1 MPKIRGYVKKFNV
14 EDKISKLMFFRI
26 DNGKLLEK
34 HEAIWI
40 KIKDAK
46 DIELNALPVYDHRY
60 IKTKIYTKFRA

>member
-1 MPKIRGYVKKFNV
+1 MPKMRGYVKKFNV

-34 HEAIWI
+34 YEAIWI

-46 DIELNALPVYDHRY
+46 DIELNALPVYDYRY

>member
-34 HEAIWI
+34 YEAIWI

-46 DIELNALPVYDHRY
+46 DIELNALSVYDHRY
-60 IKTKIYTKFRA
+60 IKNKIYTKFRA

>member
-1 MPKIRGYVKKFNV
+1 MRGYVKKFNV

-34 HEAIWI
+34 YEAIWI

-46 DIELNALPVYDHRY
+46 DIELNALPVYDH
-60 IKTKIYTKFRA
+60 

>member
-1 MPKIRGYVKKFNV
+1 MPKMRGYVKKFNV

-34 HEAIWI
+34 YEAIWI

-46 DIELNALPVYDHRY
+46 DIELNALPVYDLRY